1 MDLRLGLSIG
11 CSQELLGPSS
21 RSRLR
26 PWSAWTSSNYLTAE
40 SCGSPNGRW
49 RGLTATTK
57 ALSASVGAAAHRG
70 DGEDTNPHTDVPEG
84 RQIGMTTDVVSG
96 PLHLEPTGGLL
107 EHPEAAGPE
116 LMRGRVP

>member
-11 CSQELLGPSS
+11 CSQDCSAHLLEVAATMVSV
-21 RSRLR
+21 
-26 PWSAWTSSNYLTAE
+26 TSSNYLTAE

-49 RGLTATTK
+49 RGSTATTK